1 MEFTEQQIKTIIE
14 DHKNRLM
21 KDRLKYEQIK
31 DTEDFKIKNRQRSKE
46 YYKNN
51 KDKKALLY
59 LENKEFLKARNSY
72 YYYSKRD
79 KMDIFIDKF
88 PDRYELMKKKGYF
101 KDESDINILF

>member
-14 DHKNRLM
+14 DHKNRLA

-79 KMDIFIDKF
+79 KMD
-88 PDRYELMKKKGYF
+88 RYELMKKKGYF
-101 KDESDINILF
+101 KDESGINLLF

>member
-14 DHKNRLM
+14 DHKNRLA

-46 YYKNN
+46 YYKN
-51 KDKKALLY
+51 
-59 LENKEFLKARNSY
+59 NKEFLKARNSY

-101 KDESDINILF
+101 KDESGINLLF